1 MCTVFDEYVREREMK
16 GEMKGEIKGK
26 VSLLLTQLKSKF
38 GVVSDELIMKLETS
52 TADELNQVT
61 LTILNAKTEEDIL
74 KTWS

>member
-1 MCTVFDEYVREREMK
+1 
-16 GEMKGEIKGK
+16 
-26 VSLLLTQLKSKF
+26 
-38 GVVSDELIMKLETS
+38 MKLETS

>member
-1 MCTVFDEYVREREMK
+1 MCTVFDEYVSER
-16 GEMKGEIKGK
+16 EMKGEIKGK

-38 GVVSDELIMKLETS
+38 GVLSDELIMKLETS

>member
-1 MCTVFDEYVREREMK
+1 
-16 GEMKGEIKGK
+16 MKGEIKGK

-38 GVVSDELIMKLETS
+38 GVLSDELIMKLETS